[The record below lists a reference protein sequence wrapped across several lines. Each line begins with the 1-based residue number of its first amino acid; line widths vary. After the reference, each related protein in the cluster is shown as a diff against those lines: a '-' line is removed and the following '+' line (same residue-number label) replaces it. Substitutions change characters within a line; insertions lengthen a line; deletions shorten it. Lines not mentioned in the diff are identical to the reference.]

1 MEHHWCSI
9 KSCFVTVTILKLFI
23 IISQSMEAWWGMRE
37 CVLVSLLSV
46 ANKRNPD
53 QTGLKNK
60 RKLLAHR
67 RVKSKGTNEF
77 QAWLDPELNSNNIT
91 RILPISP
98 SLGFVFHGIGSIP
111 GVCWSQ
117 L

>member
-1 MEHHWCSI
+1 
-9 KSCFVTVTILKLFI
+9 
-23 IISQSMEAWWGMRE
+23 MEAWWGMRE

-77 QAWLDPELNSNNIT
+77 QAWLDPGADMLLCGPCLSCQLGLVST
-91 RILPISP
+91 LSF
-98 SLGFVFHGIGSIP
+98 SLSGSF
-111 GVCWSQ
+111 
-117 L
+117 

>member
-1 MEHHWCSI
+1 M
-9 KSCFVTVTILKLFI
+9 
-23 IISQSMEAWWGMRE
+23 
-37 CVLVSLLSV
+37 LVSLLSV

-91 RILPISP
+91 RILPISS
-98 SLGFVFHGIGSIP
+98 SLGCFSWYRFHSRGVLEPTVKHSGILGS
-111 GVCWSQ
+111 VAKS
-117 L
+117 LVA